1 MEKAIQ
7 NLLQQKIQEVL
18 RACGINECG
27 NDPFADEVAAISKVG
42 ASPCQLCP
50 VLLLTSPLSAKR
62 ELN

>member
-27 NDPFADEVAAISKVG
+27 HDSFVDEVAAISKAG
-42 ASPCQLCP
+42 ASPSQLCA

-62 ELN
+62 GLN